1 MNLRIHNP
9 YQLCGK
15 MILELSIGCVSPVCK
30 AISEKLG
37 AKTVFEI
44 QQNGPIWVGQEKETS
59 LYKVF
64 IFRNKKKSRDGAEER
79 DGDDDDEGRSERET
93 IMCLENL
100 YFLRALEST
109 VTLPSQRK
117 AIFSDLL
124 SRDVALFL
132 GPFSIFLCCK
142 QNPN

>member
-1 MNLRIHNP
+1 MEQKKETVTTTMSDEAKER
-9 YQLCGK
+9 
-15 MILELSIGCVSPVCK
+15 
-30 AISEKLG
+30 ISERL
-37 AKTVFEI
+37 
-44 QQNGPIWVGQEKETS
+44 S
-59 LYKVF
+59 
-64 IFRNKKKSRDGAEER
+64 
-79 DGDDDDEGRSERET
+79 
-93 IMCLENL
+93 CLENL
-100 YFLRALEST
+100 YFPRALEST